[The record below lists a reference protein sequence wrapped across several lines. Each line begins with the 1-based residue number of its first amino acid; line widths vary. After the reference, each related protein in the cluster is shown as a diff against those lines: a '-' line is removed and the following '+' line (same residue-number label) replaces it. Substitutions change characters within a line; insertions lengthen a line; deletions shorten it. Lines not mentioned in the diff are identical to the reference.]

1 MADDDTLEIPS
12 TEVEL
17 PEPGVVATV
26 MADEIDANNDAIRD
40 LLKSIEDKNFTQA
53 EKQFND
59 EISDRLQNTLDQA
72 KMKIAGQIF
81 NGEEPD
87 EEEPENDELD
97 DYEDQ
102 LIADEEAEEDTEE
115 VED

>member
-1 MADDDTLEIPS
+1 MADNDTLEIPR

-26 MADEIDANNDAIRD
+26 MADDIDANNDAIRD

-53 EKQFND
+53 ERQFND
-59 EISDRLQNTLDQA
+59 EISARLQNNLDQA
-72 KMKIAGQIF
+72 KMRIAGQIF

-87 EEEPENDELD
+87 EEDTENDELD

-102 LIADEEAEEDTEE
+102 LIADEETEE
-115 VED
+115 ESEEVKD